1 MFMNNKFSTKNKLL
15 YKMKCLNTRNEE
27 YKELERDF
35 DFRVEKF
42 NDKKKKWKI
51 VFTFFIFFVIII
63 SK

>member
-42 NDKKKKWKI
+42 NDKKKK
-51 VFTFFIFFVIII
+51 
-63 SK
+63 